1 MNGLLAWTIVPAPRA
16 FVEGHVAAVHE
27 SGNGTKR
34 TWCDV
39 RPESALRG
47 KAEVRHTSRQIS
59 F

>member
-1 MNGLLAWTIVPAPRA
+1 MDHCPGARA
-16 FVEGHVAAVHE
+16 FAEGHVAAVHE

-39 RPESALRG
+39 RSESPLRG
-47 KAEVRHTSRQIS
+47 KAEVGFRGRQVS